1 MREEQQQ
8 PPQEKL
14 VRVEWH
20 VPDNIIS
27 QYANNVFVQQGQYEF
42 VISFFETQLPMIL
55 GTPEEN
61 RAQLMQLESVRAE
74 CVARIVVAPDLVKQ
88 IIQALQTSLDKS
100 QATKREE

>member
-1 MREEQQQ
+1 MREEQQ
-8 PPQEKL
+8 PLPQEKL

-20 VPDNIIS
+20 VPDTIVS

-61 RAQLMQLESVRAE
+61 RTQLMQLESVRAE

-88 IIQALQTSLDKS
+88 IIQALQTSLDTY
-100 QATKREE
+100 QTTKREE